1 MSSSNY
7 GTINAGQPSSSG
19 SSNFS
24 PTEFLILK
32 ESIYNNI
39 IVIKKQYHKLEKIQ
53 KIIGTKNDTNELRN
67 KMWVTSSSLSVMR

>member
-1 MSSSNY
+1 MSSNY
-7 GTINAGQPSSSG
+7 GSISQPGGSS

-39 IVIKKQYHKLEKIQ
+39 ITIKKQFHKLEKYQ
-53 KIIGTKNDTNELRN
+53 KIVGSKNDTNETRS
-67 KMWVTSSSLSVMR
+67 KM

>member
-7 GTINAGQPSSSG
+7 GSISQPSSSTNQAN
-19 SSNFS
+19 NFS

-39 IVIKKQYHKLEKIQ
+39 VIIKKQYHKLEKIQ
-53 KIIGTKNDTNELRN
+53 KIIGSKNDTNEARS
-67 KMWVTSSSLSVMR
+67 KM